1 MAKGS
6 GCPERGRRLRPAS
19 NRSRRDAYAADMLNA
34 QRALANNDLGRARM
48 LVDRYIPGQDELEVR
63 GFEWRYLW
71 GRTRGDDDSLSG
83 ENRYNVLGLAITPDG
98 KYLASASGWGAGDVQ
113 SGTSKDRELVN
124 RMPRPPTVM
133 RLAQSPLRRTIELLR
148 MEREMRR

>member
-6 GCPERGRRLRPAS
+6 GCPNRGRGRATVAQIGPRCQD
-19 NRSRRDAYAADMLNA
+19 RSHRDAYAADMLNA

-48 LVDRYIPGQDELEVR
+48 LVDRYIPGQDELDVR

-71 GRTRGDDDSLSG
+71 GRTRGDDDLFSG
-83 ENRYNVLGLAITPDG
+83 RTSTTS
-98 KYLASASGWGAGDVQ
+98 SASRLRRMANTLRQPAGGERAMCE

-124 RMPRPPTVM
+124 RMPRPPT
-133 RLAQSPLRRTIELLR
+133 A
-148 MEREMRR
+148 